1 MECEFCKI
9 LPPFGDDHPPSIHG
23 YMLLRHKRTGFPL
36 IVATSHDKTVVSA
49 LDQAELAEATRLLM
63 ESNPLPKGYNYVPD
77 FLRELKGRNGHTRL
91 YIRQTPEYQAMRQE
105 LADAITGEAQ
115 EACRWFF
122 ESPPPEFSAV
132 YTDAAIS
139 DEDVERRIQGFQY
152 ALDREVARY
161 SHFEFEGGWDWRF
174 DTDWRE
180 RHAAWVERYKE
191 REGEIVA
198 QVQGAPL
205 RLDLTELPWERQRAL
220 VSRWQAL
227 WEKEALNGA

>member
-1 MECEFCKI
+1 MFQAGDTVFVKDGASEDIGALACKYVHDHREASVVRVFHSGTNVS
-9 LPPFGDDHPPSIHG
+9 LPES
-23 YMLLRHKRTGFPL
+23 
-36 IVATSHDKTVVSA
+36 
-49 LDQAELAEATRLLM
+49 EA
-63 ESNPLPKGYNYVPD
+63 
-77 FLRELKGRNGHTRL
+77 L
-91 YIRQTPEYQAMRQE
+91 YIVKWRDT
-105 LADAITGEAQ
+105 
-115 EACRWFF
+115 
-122 ESPPPEFSAV
+122 
-132 YTDAAIS
+132 
-139 DEDVERRIQGFQY
+139 
-152 ALDREVARY
+152 
-161 SHFEFEGGWDWRF
+161 FEGGWDWRF